1 MTGVQ
6 VARSHVSVT
15 VMNELLNYRKGLE
28 ADRKRLDFG

>member
-1 MTGVQ
+1 
-6 VARSHVSVT
+6 VT